1 MDTVNL
7 MSLPDI
13 DSTSSSVVKKEDLLH
28 TVLFHFAMWAVAVI
42 GSNCFLEEFYI
53 RTLVPKIN
61 DGLKASCEL
70 ILFK

>member
-7 MSLPDI
+7 MRFPDI
-13 DSTSSSVVKKEDLLH
+13 DSTSSSVVKKEDLL
-28 TVLFHFAMWAVAVI
+28 LFYFIFAMCAVAVI

-61 DGLKASCEL
+61 DGLKVSCEL